1 MGVGVNKRIKI
12 FPGVYLNITKSGPS
26 ISIGPQ
32 GAKINIGPNGAKVN
46 AGIPGTGVSYN
57 KKIGGSSNTKKGKGK
72 ENKSNSTTSLLLM
85 IIGVGCILLGKQY
98 GDQIPYASYLVYIG
112 IGILIVWGLTLFI
125 KKKAKTN
132 EQESDEIPSLGG
144 GTKTKKR
151 GKSVFDN
158 NEDNEIPEL
167 SYANQS
173 SVTDIMKEQLRDKV
187 KNAPELQQLDPRL
200 ADSAK
205 MVVHYQDADAIL
217 LQSKLKLD
225 EERTKVILR
234 QLELLSIVGMEQADG
249 SRSVL
254 IKNENDLAEIMDV
267 VFE

>member
-1 MGVGVNKRIKI
+1 MGVRVNKRIKI

-26 ISIGPQ
+26 LSIGPQ

-57 KKIGGSSNTKKGKGK
+57 KKIGGGSNTKKGKN
-72 ENKSNSTTSLLLM
+72 NKSNSTTSLLLM
-85 IIGVGCILLGKQY
+85 IIGVGCIMLGNKY
-98 GDQIPYASYLVYIG
+98 SDEFPVASYLVYIG
-112 IGILIVWGLTLFI
+112 IGILIVWLLMVLFFK
-125 KKKAKTN
+125 KKKADDS
-132 EQESDEIPSLGG
+132 SDEIPSLGA
-144 GTKTKKR
+144 GTKKVGKAQKK
-151 GKSVFDN
+151 GKITD
-158 NEDNEIPEL
+158 DDEIPEL

-173 SVTDIMKEQLRDKV
+173 SITDIMKEQLRDKV

-225 EERTKVILR
+225 EDRTKVILR

>member
-1 MGVGVNKRIKI
+1 MGVRVNKRIKI

-26 ISIGPQ
+26 LSIGPQ

-57 KKIGGSSNTKKGKGK
+57 KKIGGSSKTKKGKN
-72 ENKSNSTTSLLLM
+72 NKSNSTTNLLLM
-85 IIGVGCILLGKQY
+85 IVGVGCILLGKQY
-98 GDQIPYASYLVYIG
+98 ADQFPIASYLVYIG
-112 IGILIVWGLTLFI
+112 IGILIVWLLVVLFF
-125 KKKAKTN
+125 KKKK
-132 EQESDEIPSLGG
+132 EDDGSDEIPSLGG
-144 GTKTKKR
+144 GTKKAGKTQKKGR
-151 GKSVFDN
+151 TID
-158 NEDNEIPEL
+158 DDDEIPEL

-173 SVTDIMKEQLRDKV
+173 SITDIMKEQLRDKV
-187 KNAPELQQLDPRL
+187 KNSPELKQLDPRL
-200 ADSAK
+200 ADCAK

-225 EERTKVILR
+225 EERTKQILR

-254 IKNENDLAEIMDV
+254 IKNENDLAEIMEV
-267 VFE
+267 VFEG

>member
-1 MGVGVNKRIKI
+1 MGVRVNKRIKI

-57 KKIGGSSNTKKGKGK
+57 KKIGGGNTTKKGKGK

-254 IKNENDLAEIMDV
+254 IKNENDLAEILDV

>member
-1 MGVGVNKRIKI
+1 MVVRIRRRERTTKATGGYSSSSVNSGKNNKYTIVGYNPGYENI
-12 FPGVYLNITKSGPS
+12 FIDDNYSLLPVGY
-26 ISIGPQ
+26 
-32 GAKINIGPNGAKVN
+32 
-46 AGIPGTGVSYN
+46 
-57 KKIGGSSNTKKGKGK
+57 GKG
-72 ENKSNSTTSLLLM
+72 NTVVPFALANDSNR
-85 IIGVGCILLGKQY
+85 
-98 GDQIPYASYLVYIG
+98 
-112 IGILIVWGLTLFI
+112 LINWQWE
-125 KKKAKTN
+125 KDD
-132 EQESDEIPSLGG
+132 ESSDEIPSLGG
-144 GTKTKKR
+144 TKKG
-151 GKSVFDN
+151 GKTQKKGKITD
-158 NEDNEIPEL
+158 DDDIPEL

-173 SVTDIMKEQLRDKV
+173 SITDIMKEQLRDKV

>member
-1 MGVGVNKRIKI
+1 MV
-12 FPGVYLNITKSGPS
+12 
-26 ISIGPQ
+26 
-32 GAKINIGPNGAKVN
+32 
-46 AGIPGTGVSYN
+46 
-57 KKIGGSSNTKKGKGK
+57 
-72 ENKSNSTTSLLLM
+72 
-85 IIGVGCILLGKQY
+85 
-98 GDQIPYASYLVYIG
+98 
-112 IGILIVWGLTLFI
+112 LFF
-125 KKKAKTN
+125 KKKKDDDS
-132 EQESDEIPSLGG
+132 SDEIPSLGG
-144 GTKTKKR
+144 GTKKVGKTQKKGR
-151 GKSVFDN
+151 ITD
-158 NEDNEIPEL
+158 DDEIPEL
-167 SYANQS
+167 SYVNQS
-173 SVTDIMKEQLRDKV
+173 SITDIMKEQLRDKV

-217 LQSKLKLD
+217 LQSKLKRD

>member
-1 MGVGVNKRIKI
+1 MGVRVNKRIKI

-57 KKIGGSSNTKKGKGK
+57 KKIGGSSNTKKGKN
-72 ENKSNSTTSLLLM
+72 NKSNSTTNLLLM
-85 IIGVGCILLGKQY
+85 IVGVGCIMLGNQY
-98 GDQIPYASYLVYIG
+98 KDQCPMASYLIYAG
-112 IGILIVWGLTLFI
+112 IGILIVWLLVVLFF
-125 KKKAKTN
+125 KKKK
-132 EQESDEIPSLGG
+132 EEDSSDEIPSLGG
-144 GTKTKKR
+144 TKKG
-151 GKSVFDN
+151 GKTQKKGKITD
-158 NEDNEIPEL
+158 DDDIPEL

-173 SVTDIMKEQLRDKV
+173 SITDIMKEQLRDKV